1 MNRRI
6 IKRLLLACLLFAG
19 LQAHAQESRM
29 TLDEAV
35 TIARARSVPAL
46 EARSAFISSYWAY
59 RSYRASMLPSLS
71 IYGDLGQFNRNLT
84 RLQNYNTGEYV
95 YTRTNNMTNSM
106 GLAISQNIALTGG
119 TVRLFSD
126 LSRID
131 QFGDNPYSMWYSQPL
146 TLYYS
151 QPIFSYNQ
159 FKWNRLIEPKQYE
172 KAKRIYLEAMEDVTV
187 NTVKYYFALMM
198 ARKNY
203 DIARSNYENTS
214 RMHEIAEQRL
224 ATGSVTR
231 DECLQ
236 LELRMLSDSIAI
248 NENETAVREAMMAL
262 SSQLGLDGP
271 ETLEP
276 ASSADLPDITMDYDM
291 VMDKAWNNSS
301 FSLDN
306 DIKLLDAKS
315 AIAKAKANRGIT
327 MALNATF
334 GLSQTGTGFRDA
346 FSSPLDQEV
355 VGLSFTIPIFDW
367 GMGKGRVKEA
377 EAQEEAVKAQITQ
390 AENDYRR
397 SVFSAVGQFNKQRGQ
412 CIVSERAARIAQ
424 ERYSLTMD
432 KFRAGSASVTDLN
445 TAQSENDAAAVKYIT
460 DLSNF
465 WNYYYALRKLTLYDF
480 LEGHDIDVDFEN
492 MTE

>member
-1 MNRRI
+1 
-6 IKRLLLACLLFAG
+6 
-19 LQAHAQESRM
+19 M
-29 TLDEAV
+29 T
-35 TIARARSVPAL
+35 
-46 EARSAFISSYWAY
+46 YN
-59 RSYRASMLPSLS
+59 PS
-71 IYGDLGQFNRNLT
+71 
-84 RLQNYNTGEYV
+84 
-95 YTRTNNMTNSM
+95 
-106 GLAISQNIALTGG
+106 
-119 TVRLFSD
+119 
-126 LSRID
+126 
-131 QFGDNPYSMWYSQPL
+131 
-146 TLYYS
+146 
-151 QPIFSYNQ
+151 
-159 FKWNRLIEPKQYE
+159 
-172 KAKRIYLEAMEDVTV
+172 
-187 NTVKYYFALMM
+187 
-198 ARKNY
+198 
-203 DIARSNYENTS
+203 
-214 RMHEIAEQRL
+214 
-224 ATGSVTR
+224 
-231 DECLQ
+231 
-236 LELRMLSDSIAI
+236 
-248 NENETAVREAMMAL
+248 
-262 SSQLGLDGP
+262 
-271 ETLEP
+271 
-276 ASSADLPDITMDYDM
+276 
-291 VMDKAWNNSS
+291 AWNNSS

-355 VGLSFTIPIFDW
+355 VGLTFTIPIFDW

-377 EAQEEAVKAQITQ
+377 EAHEEAVKAQITQ

-445 TAQSENDAAAVKYIT
+445 TAQSENDEAAVKYIT